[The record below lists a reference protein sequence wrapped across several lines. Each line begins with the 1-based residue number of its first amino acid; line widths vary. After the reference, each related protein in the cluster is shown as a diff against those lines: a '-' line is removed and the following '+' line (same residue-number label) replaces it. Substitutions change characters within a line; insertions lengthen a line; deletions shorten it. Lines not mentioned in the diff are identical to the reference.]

1 MQDIQ
6 LAADIVIG
14 ILGESTS
21 ILSQETY
28 VEVNYHSAARC
39 VCGTSSD
46 AAKYFG
52 QGPPGG
58 DPSAHSG

>member
-21 ILSQETY
+21 TLSQETY
-28 VEVNYHSAARC
+28 VGADH
-39 VCGTSSD
+39 
-46 AAKYFG
+46 
-52 QGPPGG
+52 P
-58 DPSAHSG
+58 